1 MSVDEVYKLMQFI
14 INKNQSGYLS
24 PSEFNIVIN
33 QAQRNYFDLLLGE
46 LQQYQYQRP
55 QPRIGYSSN
64 ENSRNRLTPLIV
76 GATLAV
82 DLAGFSLYPDDY
94 EQLDT
99 MWTVSGYNKIRYAE
113 NNRLTSYLSS
123 VIDPIESN
131 PIYIIEQNG
140 FRFFP
145 NNIGQAVLYY
155 VKTPSIINWAFTLD
169 VNGRPIYNQL
179 LSTQPVWHE
188 QDMMQIISRA
198 LAMVG
203 VNLQAPQLIQYSNDI
218 KQVGD

>member
-24 PSEFNIVIN
+24 PPEFNIVIN
-33 QAQRNYFDLLLGE
+33 QAQRNYLDLLLGE

-123 VIDPIESN
+123 VIDPVESN

-155 VKTPSIINWAFTLD
+155 VKTPSVINWAFTLD
-169 VNGRPIYNQL
+169 VNGRPIYDPL